1 MSGDFEYKRSALA
14 ASCTFMIDEIAYCP
28 MHSLLAKIWNRRK
41 RTAAVCEICGGAFC
55 VDHITK
61 IDQVYYCKD
70 HLPNTPSL
78 NV

>member
-1 MSGDFEYKRSALA
+1 
-14 ASCTFMIDEIAYCP
+14 MIDEIEYCP
-28 MHSLLAKIWNRRK
+28 MHSSLAKIWNRRK

-61 IDQVYYCKD
+61 ILIKRTAPKD